1 VTGAGVAAVAVSLI
15 HGCALQS
22 VIDPRGFDVQQ
33 HFDAAAQ
40 MLERMANDQPTSAT
54 A

>member
-1 VTGAGVAAVAVSLI
+1 
-15 HGCALQS
+15 
-22 VIDPRGFDVQQ
+22 VQQ

-40 MLERMANDQPTSAT
+40 MLERISNDQQTTAT